1 MVRPS
6 QEVFVDL
13 ASAVLH
19 QCIRSLIG
27 ACCAPDH
34 HGYQRACVLIT
45 GQASTGHLGH
55 QCSQAPGRP
64 ILHLFL
70 SSRRPW
76 RVKGVG
82 LRHRLSFQCHR
93 RSGGFGSHFG
103 EFARFEGTSVRK
115 NAPGDPGQFI
125 GQRNREHV
133 TVQPLFGGFNPG
145 LEPVALPALWPDQHH
160 PCRLHKQNPQVAV
173 TPLRYLAEDGAVPG
187 RYLLGDKAQ
196 PGGEVAAFGEHI
208 ACADRRYHCAGL

>member
-1 MVRPS
+1 MSRHAKIGANDPNVWSGRAS

-70 SSRRPW
+70 SSRRPR
-76 RVKGVG
+76 RV
-82 LRHRLSFQCHR
+82 
-93 RSGGFGSHFG
+93 
-103 EFARFEGTSVRK
+103 
-115 NAPGDPGQFI
+115 
-125 GQRNREHV
+125 
-133 TVQPLFGGFNPG
+133 
-145 LEPVALPALWPDQHH
+145 
-160 PCRLHKQNPQVAV
+160 
-173 TPLRYLAEDGAVPG
+173 
-187 RYLLGDKAQ
+187 
-196 PGGEVAAFGEHI
+196 
-208 ACADRRYHCAGL
+208 